1 MTSGVHQVW
10 ECIFTQKLVDKVVTD
25 TVYIK
30 MILKTITLLLSQT
43 ELQHATDTG
52 NLGNTVNLTL
62 LKTGRYLIKFVQNVN
77 LTCSAVTYTQKNY
90 S

>member
-1 MTSGVHQVW
+1 MTFGVHQVW

-30 MILKTITLLLSQT
+30 MIFKTITLLLSHN

-62 LKTGRYLIKFVQNVN
+62 PKTGIYPMKICTK
-77 LTCSAVTYTQKNY
+77 C
-90 S
+90 

>member
-1 MTSGVHQVW
+1 MTFGVHQVW

-30 MILKTITLLLSQT
+30 MIFKTITLLLSHN

-52 NLGNTVNLTL
+52 NLGNTEPDTSKNGNISDENLYKML
-62 LKTGRYLIKFVQNVN
+62 IYLVQQ
-77 LTCSAVTYTQKNY
+77 LHTH
-90 S
+90 